1 MNNLSYFL
9 RRRQPQLMWAVSL
22 PFEKTC
28 LHISCDLE
36 LITIY
41 LAAVLHILCLE
52 ASSAQTKPISIF
64 ILICRIKIQIHTV
77 TIFRMISGYGLR
89 LLDLIIIFDAKT
101 DKTIPYSEILL
112 NYYDRVSIW
121 NQGLA
126 QIIYYGTFKHIIISY
141 LINLRWLI
149 LSTTLIFLTLFY
161 LRHLLFFDHL

>member
-1 MNNLSYFL
+1 
-9 RRRQPQLMWAVSL
+9 
-22 PFEKTC
+22 
-28 LHISCDLE
+28 
-36 LITIY
+36 
-41 LAAVLHILCLE
+41 
-52 ASSAQTKPISIF
+52 
-64 ILICRIKIQIHTV
+64 
-77 TIFRMISGYGLR
+77 MISGYGLR

-141 LINLRWLI
+141 FINLRWLI